1 MRISDWSSDVCSSD
15 LGTTGQVLR
24 KTSSVDN
31 DTAWGNPAAAPVD
44 SVFGRTG
51 AVVAASGDYN
61 AGQISE
67 TTGAKIMTS
76 AERSKLRSEEHTS
89 ELQSLMRISYAV
101 FCLKKTTHE
110 KNKQHNT

>member
-76 AERSKLRSEEHTS
+76 AERSKLAGIAVGAEVNPPRSEDTRLNSSH
-89 ELQSLMRISYAV
+89 
-101 FCLKKTTHE
+101 
-110 KNKQHNT
+110 

>member
-1 MRISDWSSDVCSSD
+1 MVGQSAQAPPDGAYCDIVAGKGAPGNDGADGLGVPPG
-15 LGTTGQVLR
+15 GTTGQVLR

-31 DTAWGNPAAAPVD
+31 DTAWGNPAAAPVY

-67 TTGAKIMTS
+67 TTGAKNMTT
-76 AERSKLRSEEHTS
+76 AET
-89 ELQSLMRISYAV
+89 
-101 FCLKKTTHE
+101 
-110 KNKQHNT
+110 